1 MDVVRRMYN
10 NVIDSTNS
18 RDTANVTNCNPLLI
32 ELHDLQNKIEA
43 IESKANQLVEEAKFT
58 SCDDDSKLNKIVTSA
73 IRSIS
78 GDPTSS
84 SQFDYQVKLPLQLQ
98 DNEKYHNEIHELE
111 QSILTLQSNVMILKE
126 QTDNHPFDKFI
137 EELEHIA
144 TILNPKFLRRM
155 EKEYDVRFL
164 CNYII
169 FRVHYREVL
178 EMLIKESQNQLMS

>member
-18 RDTANVTNCNPLLI
+18 RDTANMTNCNPLLI

-111 QSILTLQSNVMILKE
+111 QSI
-126 QTDNHPFDKFI
+126 
-137 EELEHIA
+137 
-144 TILNPKFLRRM
+144 
-155 EKEYDVRFL
+155 
-164 CNYII
+164 
-169 FRVHYREVL
+169 
-178 EMLIKESQNQLMS
+178 